1 MDDKRFYRDL
11 KKDIKK
17 TGNRKRRR
25 FLKDLSADPGEFD
38 YGSAESSAFNG
49 MGEMEKGKRK
59 KHHVQEEK
67 DPNEMDALANSDDSN
82 KIDGSDGLQQS

>member
-59 KHHVQEEK
+59 KEK
-67 DPNEMDALANSDDSN
+67 ASCPRR
-82 KIDGSDGLQQS
+82 KRPQRDGCSCQFRRFQ